1 MEECCKG
8 QEAYRVTFKL
18 KFRNPRLNDSV
29 GQVKSEIRKF
39 KILNLANN

>member
-8 QEAYRVTFKL
+8 QEAYSVTFKL
-18 KFRNPRLNDSV
+18 KIRNPRPNDSA